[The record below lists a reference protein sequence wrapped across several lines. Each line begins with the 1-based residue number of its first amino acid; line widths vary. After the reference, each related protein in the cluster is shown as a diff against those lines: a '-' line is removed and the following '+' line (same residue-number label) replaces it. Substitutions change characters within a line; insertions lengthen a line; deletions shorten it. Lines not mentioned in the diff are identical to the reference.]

1 MQKHSVYLSLGS
13 NLGDRLKNLHSARQ
27 ALLPKVEIL
36 DCSAIYET
44 PPWGYTD
51 QPSFYNQVLLCKTSL
66 TPQALL
72 RFIKNLEQNLGRV
85 TSFRNGPRLIDVDI
99 LFYDDLIL
107 DTPEL
112 GLPHP
117 RMEGRAFVWLP
128 FAELAPQFVHPAL
141 GKTAAQI
148 ISELDT
154 SQIVRLDLPDA
165 DQCN

>member
-1 MQKHSVYLSLGS
+1 
-13 NLGDRLKNLHSARQ
+13 
-27 ALLPKVEIL
+27 
-36 DCSAIYET
+36 
-44 PPWGYTD
+44 
-51 QPSFYNQVLLCKTSL
+51 L

-72 RFIKNLEQNLGRV
+72 RFIKKLEQNLGRV

-148 ISELDT
+148 VSELDT
-154 SQIVRLDLPDA
+154 SQIIRLTLPDA